1 MKRPT
6 RRASRGENR
15 NDTDM
20 AQHNNEH
27 GNRASD
33 RHADAS
39 AFRSYERIRLVGS
52 MLCRTC
58 LALAISSVA
67 TADARAQTAR
77 DPNYAGQV
85 TERPGVML
93 EPTGPNASFSL
104 ADRAMAAVH
113 PTVGPESRG
122 EMRSTDVL
130 ARRLWES
137 RVHVPDPNED
147 AETQA
152 TLDHLIRQI
161 RSMRF
166 ETPRPRPVF
175 SVPMDIPPVQE
186 PNESP
191 AMSEPPAAKDAA
203 TPIEPMPETPG
214 TLAADTLARVRAAIE
229 DPNIVDKPLE
239 LAELLFLSG
248 HTKEAAILYQ
258 KALDLLDRQD
268 VTPADDRAW
277 ILFQIGNCLRETD
290 VVRARD
296 AYLKVVADYPDCPWV
311 DLAKA
316 HGRLISWYQKA
327 KPRQLIAAEHP

>member
-1 MKRPT
+1 MMERCNKHGH
-6 RRASRGENR
+6 RAFDG
-15 NDTDM
+15 
-20 AQHNNEH
+20 
-27 GNRASD
+27 
-33 RHADAS
+33 HAEAS
-39 AFRSYERIRLVGS
+39 ALQSHERIRLVGAV
-52 MLCRTC
+52 LCWSC
-58 LALAISSVA
+58 LALTVSSVA
-67 TADARAQTAR
+67 TVDARAQTAS

-85 TERPGVML
+85 TERPEVML
-93 EPTGPNASFSL
+93 EPTGPSASFSL
-104 ADRAMAAVH
+104 ANLAMAAVR
-113 PTVGPESRG
+113 PTARPESRA

-130 ARRLWES
+130 SRKLWAN
-137 RVHVPDPNED
+137 RIQVPDPNED
-147 AETQA
+147 AETRA

-166 ETPRPRPVF
+166 EKPKPKPFF
-175 SVPMDIPPVQE
+175 SVPIDVAPVQE
-186 PNESP
+186 PKESP
-191 AMSEPPAAKDAA
+191 AMSEPPATEDAA

-214 TLAADTLARVRAAIE
+214 TLAADTLARVSTAVE

-258 KALDLLDRQD
+258 KALELLDRQD

-296 AYLKVVADYPDCPWV
+296 TYLKVVADYPDCPWV

-327 KPRQLIAAEHP
+327 KPRQLIAAERP